1 VTIGVFDGVHRGHQR
16 LITDMVKEAHLADS
30 TAVVLTFE
38 PHPAVT
44 LRAEDDRPSRPPL
57 LLTTVEERAELL
69 STLGLD
75 LLVVLSFTIDT
86 VRIPAADFVDMLMR
100 HLHMAELWGG
110 ADFAL
115 GHRREGDM
123 PFLRRL
129 GEERG
134 FSVRIVAP
142 FAWEGDL
149 VSSSR
154 VRAALRAGDIRQAR
168 GCLGRPYRLLG
179 IVEEGDVDDSAG
191 GPIVTLSPPPERLI
205 PADGTYACLA
215 RTEHVGT
222 HPAVTVIENPSASEL
237 APCPHPHV
245 PTPGQEGIIT
255 VRLVGVDADLRKQT
269 LELDFLARL
278 RGEQAALYRPRI
290 SNEYPN
296 NDNSA
301 VDAPGLSY

>member
-30 TAVVLTFE
+30 TAVLLTFE

-44 LRAEDDRPSRPPL
+44 LRAEDDHPPKPPL

-69 STLGLD
+69 AALGLD
-75 LLVVLSFTIDT
+75 LLVVLSFTTDT
-86 VRIPAADFVDMLMR
+86 VRIPAIDFVDMLMR

-154 VRAALRAGDIRQAR
+154 VRAALRAGDMRQAR
-168 GCLGRPYRLLG
+168 GCLGRPYRLSG
-179 IVEEGDVDDSAG
+179 VVEEGHLDDSTS

-205 PADGTYACLA
+205 PACGVYACLA
-215 RTEHVGT
+215 HAEHVGT
-222 HPAVTVIENPSASEL
+222 HPAVTAIENLSASER
-237 APCPHPHV
+237 AAGSHSHV
-245 PTPGQEGIIT
+245 PTTDQERVIKAQLADT
-255 VRLVGVDADLRKQT
+255 DADLRDQT

-278 RGEQAALYRPRI
+278 QEEQAAFYRPRI

-296 NDNSA
+296 SDSRA